1 MSSRRFDPHQTAL
14 PAHLGRSHP
23 WIQPVQTRTQQLFI
37 LRCRT
42 CGQMGHLWLSEN
54 GQRDWSFT
62 TVGFIGLAVN
72 RHNPPNSVLRCN
84 GCSSPQ
90 VAVTLAP
97 PQPG

>member
-1 MSSRRFDPHQTAL
+1 VP
-14 PAHLGRSHP
+14 
-23 WIQPVQTRTQQLFI
+23 TRTQQLFI

-42 CGQMGHLWLSEN
+42 CGQTGHLWLNEN

-90 VAVTLAP
+90 VAVIVAP